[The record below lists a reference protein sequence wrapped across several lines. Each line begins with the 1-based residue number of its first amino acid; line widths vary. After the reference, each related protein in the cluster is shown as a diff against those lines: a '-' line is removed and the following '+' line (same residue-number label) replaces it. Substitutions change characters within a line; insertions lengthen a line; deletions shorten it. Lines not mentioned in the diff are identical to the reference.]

1 MSGRYMEVVL
11 KSDARFAKGFLEGYL
26 AGTGRSFRFFIN
38 EEAGLKPSRFPKS

>member
-1 MSGRYMEVVL
+1 MEVVL

-38 EEAGLKPSRFPKS
+38 EEAGIEAESLLYQRRSRD